1 MHKIADYT
9 LPIINLAI
17 ITMSK
22 LQPLVWRTEKRRVND
37 LLPYEKNPR
46 KITDKQMEDLKE
58 SLKKFNLAELPA
70 INLDGKIAAGHQRI
84 KALQLLGR
92 GEEEIEV
99 RTPNRKLTPSE
110 FKQYL
115 LTSNRSGGSWD
126 WEILASDFDID
137 TLLTAG
143 FDSADLT
150 NIFDD
155 NLEVTD
161 DNFDEEKELEKIK
174 ETDIKFG
181 DIYSLGRHRLTCGN
195 SLDMNMVNALMDGKQ
210 ADMINDDPPYN
221 IGLSYDKGVGNKAKY
236 GGTTN
241 DNKTDEEYRTF
252 AKTLIRNA
260 LAVTKADAHVFFW
273 CDERYVW
280 LFQELYR
287 ELGIDSKRLCIWVKS
302 TANPTPNIAFN
313 KVTEYCVYG
322 TRGKP
327 YLSDK
332 VKNLHEI
339 LNKEMTT
346 GNRLT
351 EDIMDMLNIWLVKRL
366 SSQEY
371 AHPTQKPPT
380 LHEKALRRCSKPNDI
395 VLDLTAGSGS
405 ILSACEQLKR
415 TAYLCEMEPIF
426 CQLIINRFKQLSPNE
441 KITKLN

>member
-1 MHKIADYT
+1 M
-9 LPIINLAI
+9 P
-17 ITMSK
+17 K
-22 LQPLVWRTEKRRVND
+22 LEKLVWRNERRKVDD

-58 SLKKFNLAELPA
+58 SLSKFGLAEIPA
-70 INLDGKIAAGHQRI
+70 IDTDGKIVAGHQRI
-84 KALQLLGR
+84 KALQLLGK
-92 GEEEIEV
+92 GQEIIDIRV
-99 RTPNRKLTPSE
+99 PNRPLSKAE

-115 LTSNRSGGSWD
+115 LTSNRSGGSWN

-143 FDSADLT
+143 FDSTDLT

-174 ETDIKFG
+174 TTDIKTG
-181 DIYSLGRHRLTCGN
+181 DMFSLGKHRLICGN
-195 SLDMNMVNALMDGKQ
+195 ALDMDVIEKLMDGKQ

-241 DNKTDEEYRTF
+241 DSKTDTEYEAF
-252 AKTLIRNA
+252 LGTLINNA
-260 LAVTKADAHVFFW
+260 LLVSKPDVHAFFW

-280 LFQELYR
+280 LLQELYWGH
-287 ELGIDSKRLCIWVKS
+287 GIDSKRLCLWVKDNAS
-302 TANPTPNIAFN
+302 PTPGVAFN

-332 VKNLHEI
+332 VKNLNEI

-366 SSQEY
+366 PSQEY

-380 LHEKALRRCSKPNDI
+380 LHEKALRRCSKPGDI

>member
-1 MHKIADYT
+1 M
-9 LPIINLAI
+9 P
-17 ITMSK
+17 K
-22 LQPLVWRTEKRRVND
+22 LRPLVWRTETRRVND

-92 GEEEIEV
+92 GEELIEV

-137 TLLTAG
+137 TLLTSG
-143 FDSADLT
+143 FDSTDLI

-155 NLEVTD
+155 SLEVTD

-174 ETDIKFG
+174 ETDIKTG
-181 DIYSLGRHRLTCGN
+181 DIFALGRHKLICGS
-195 SLDMNMVNALMDGKQ
+195 SLDPELVKKLMDGKQ
-210 ADMINDDPPYN
+210 ADMVNDDPPFN
-221 IGLSYDKGVGNKAKY
+221 IGLSYDKGVGNNSKY

-241 DNKTDEEYRTF
+241 DSKSESDYRIF
-252 AKTLIRNA
+252 LKTLIQNA
-260 LAVTKADAHVFFW
+260 LKVSKKDVHIMFW
-273 CDERYVW
+273 CDERYVY
-280 LFQELYR
+280 LLQEIYKK
-287 ELGIDSKRLCIWVKS
+287 LGIDSKRLCIWIKDNAS
-302 TANPTPNIAFN
+302 PTPNVAFN

-322 TRGKP
+322 TVGSP

-332 VKNLHEI
+332 IKNLNEV
-339 LNKEMTT
+339 LNKEATT
-346 GNRLT
+346 GNRLSD
-351 EDIMDMLNIWLVKRL
+351 DILDMLNIWLVKRL
-366 SSQEY
+366 PSQDY
-371 AHPTQKPPT
+371 KHPTQKPPT
-380 LHEKALRRCSKPNDI
+380 LHEKALRRCTRPNDI
-395 VLDLTAGSGS
+395 ILDLTAGSGS

-415 TAYLCEMEPIF
+415 TAYLCELEPIF
-426 CQLIINRFKQLSPNE
+426 CQLIINRFKELSPHD

>member
-1 MHKIADYT
+1 
-9 LPIINLAI
+9 
-17 ITMSK
+17 MSK
-22 LQPLVWRTEKRRVND
+22 LAPLVWRTEKRRVND

-58 SLKKFNLAELPA
+58 SLKKFNLAELPT
-70 INLDGKIAAGHQRI
+70 INLDGKIVAGHMRI

-92 GEEEIEV
+92 GEELIEV

-137 TLLTAG
+137 TLLISG
-143 FDSADLT
+143 FDSTDLI

-155 NLEVTD
+155 SLEVTD

-174 ETDIKFG
+174 ETDIKSG
-181 DIYSLGRHRLTCGN
+181 DMFSLGRHKLICGS
-195 SLDMNMVNALMDGKQ
+195 SLDPELVKKLMDGKQ
-210 ADMINDDPPYN
+210 ADMVNDDPPFN

-241 DNKTDEEYRTF
+241 DSKSERDYRIF
-252 AKTLIRNA
+252 LKTLIQNA
-260 LAVTKADAHVFFW
+260 LAVSKKDAHIMFW
-273 CDERYVW
+273 CDERYVY
-280 LFQELYR
+280 LLQEIYK
-287 ELGIDSKRLCIWVKS
+287 ELGIDSKRLCIWIKDNAS
-302 TANPTPNIAFN
+302 PTPNVAFN

-322 TRGKP
+322 TIGSP

-332 VKNLHEI
+332 VKNLNEV
-339 LNKEMTT
+339 LNKEATT
-346 GNRLT
+346 GNRLSD
-351 EDIMDMLNIWLVKRL
+351 DILDMLNIWLVKRL
-366 SSQEY
+366 PSQDY
-371 AHPTQKPPT
+371 KHPTQKPPT
-380 LHEKALRRCSKPNDI
+380 LHEKALRRCTRPNDI

-415 TAYLCEMEPIF
+415 TAYLCELEPIF
-426 CQLIINRFKQLSPNE
+426 CQVIINRFKQLSPHE

>member
-1 MHKIADYT
+1 
-9 LPIINLAI
+9 
-17 ITMSK
+17 
-22 LQPLVWRTEKRRVND
+22 LVWRTEKRRVND

-46 KITDKQMEDLKE
+46 KISEKQMEDLKE

-70 INLDGKIAAGHQRI
+70 INLDGKICAGHQRI

-92 GEEEIEV
+92 GEELIEV

-137 TLLTAG
+137 TLLTSG
-143 FDSADLT
+143 FDSTDLT

-155 NLEVTD
+155 SLEVTD

-174 ETDIKFG
+174 ETDIKTG
-181 DIYSLGRHRLTCGN
+181 DIFQIGRHRLICGS
-195 SLDMNMVNALMDGKQ
+195 SLDPEVVKKLMDGKQ
-210 ADMINDDPPYN
+210 ADMVNDDPPFN

-241 DNKTDEEYRTF
+241 DSKSESEYRTF
-252 AKTLIRNA
+252 LKTLIQNA
-260 LAVTKADAHVFFW
+260 LKVSKKDAHIMFW
-273 CDERYVW
+273 CDERYVY
-280 LFQELYR
+280 LLQEIYK
-287 ELGIDSKRLCIWVKS
+287 ELGIDSKRLCIWIKDNAS
-302 TANPTPNIAFN
+302 PTPNVAFN

-322 TRGKP
+322 TVGSP

-332 VKNLHEI
+332 VKNLNEV
-339 LNKEMTT
+339 LNKEATT
-346 GNRLT
+346 GNRLSD
-351 EDIMDMLNIWLVKRL
+351 DILDMLNIWLVKRL
-366 SSQEY
+366 PSQDY
-371 AHPTQKPPT
+371 QHPTQKPPT
-380 LHEKALRRCSKPNDI
+380 LHEKALRRCARPNDI

-415 TAYLCEMEPIF
+415 TAYLCELEPIF
-426 CQLIINRFKQLSPNE
+426 CQLIINRFKQLSPHE

>member
-1 MHKIADYT
+1 
-9 LPIINLAI
+9 
-17 ITMSK
+17 MSK
-22 LQPLVWRTEKRRVND
+22 LQALVWRTEKRRVND

-46 KITDKQMEDLKE
+46 KITEKQMEDLKE

-70 INLDGKIAAGHQRI
+70 INLDGKICAGHQRI

-92 GEEEIEV
+92 GEELIEV

-137 TLLTAG
+137 TLLTSG
-143 FDSADLT
+143 FDSTDLT

-155 NLEVTD
+155 SLEVTD

-174 ETDIKFG
+174 ETDIKTG
-181 DIYSLGRHRLTCGN
+181 DMFQIGRHRLMCGS
-195 SLDMNMVNALMDGKQ
+195 SLDPEVVKKLMDAKQ
-210 ADMINDDPPYN
+210 ADMVNDDPPFN

-241 DNKTDEEYRTF
+241 DSKSESEYHAF
-252 AKTLIRNA
+252 LKTLIQNA
-260 LAVTKADAHVFFW
+260 LKVSKKDAHIMFW
-273 CDERYVW
+273 CDERYVY
-280 LFQELYR
+280 LLQGIYK
-287 ELGIDSKRLCIWVKS
+287 ELGIDSKRLCIWIKDNAS
-302 TANPTPNIAFN
+302 PTPNVAFN

-322 TRGKP
+322 TVGSP

-332 VKNLHEI
+332 VKNLNEVM
-339 LNKEMTT
+339 NKEATT
-346 GNRLT
+346 GNRLSD
-351 EDIMDMLNIWLVKRL
+351 DILDMLNIWLVKRL
-366 SSQEY
+366 PSQDY
-371 AHPTQKPPT
+371 KHPTQKPPT
-380 LHEKALRRCSKPNDI
+380 LHEKALRRCTRPNDI

-405 ILSACEQLKR
+405 IMSACEQLKR

-426 CQLIINRFKQLSPNE
+426 CQLIINRFKQLSPHE